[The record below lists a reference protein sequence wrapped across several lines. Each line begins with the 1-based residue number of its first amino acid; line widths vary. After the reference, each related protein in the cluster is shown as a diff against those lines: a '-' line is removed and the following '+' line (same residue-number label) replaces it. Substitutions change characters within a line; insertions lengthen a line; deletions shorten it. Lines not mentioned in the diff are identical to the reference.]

1 MKALLVA
8 AIAVLI
14 SSQAFA
20 ANGTVRWYNAAKGYG
35 FIIPDGGGEDVIVHI
50 SAVERAGLKTLNA
63 GQKIEYDLLL
73 DPRSQKSSADH
84 LKLK

>member
-1 MKALLVA
+1 MKTFLVA

-50 SAVERAGLKTLNA
+50 SAVSEVAKVQCRPFKTEV
-63 GQKIEYDLLL
+63 GPFL
-73 DPRSQKSSADH
+73 D
-84 LKLK
+84 